1 MLRNQLADAI
11 SARQRKYGDDFMH
24 RMKQGCFKPLS
35 PGLHN
40 TTMFIPNA
48 RRFIKPKL
56 IDGTP
61 NPLWPEG
68 VEAPPRDADEC
79 KKFFDELTEK
89 HLQSWLDRI
98 EAGEFDRAPEVEASA
113 DEPGEERLS
122 ADDLED
128 QPETEVVS
136 ADELEEEI
144 KLAETVNEYDDGEST
159 AKDEPVSEVDKV
171 MDQVTKEMPDKVELQ
186 AQDDPVCIP
195 PHPVIRLREAIEEIA
210 RSAVDT
216 TRKHNSEYTAAMKE
230 LFDEIKVLK
239 GEVKDLQK
247 RCDAQ
252 KKFIQIHHA
261 DIEELKNPKKGGG
274 MEDL

>member
-11 SARQRKYGDDFMH
+11 SARQKKYGDDFMH

-98 EAGEFDRAPEVEASA
+98 EAGEFDRAPEVEASS
-113 DEPGEERLS
+113 DEPSEERLS

-136 ADELEEEI
+136 ADDFEEEVGELLEKHAEKKKEKEKEERKKEVI
-144 KLAETVNEYDDGEST
+144 PEGASQEKLDAVAQASKKRIEDPNE
-159 AKDEPVSEVDKV
+159 
-171 MDQVTKEMPDKVELQ
+171 
-186 AQDDPVCIP
+186 
-195 PHPVIRLREAIEEIA
+195 PHPVIRLREAIEDIA
-210 RSAVDT
+210 RGAIDVRAFGNVQEMIDLVQSFNA
-216 TRKHNSEYTAAMKE
+216 
-230 LFDEIKVLK
+230 EIMDLK
-239 GEVKDLQK
+239 K

-252 KKFIQIHHA
+252 KKYIQMHHA
-261 DIEELKNPKKGGG
+261 DIAELKADLAELKQPKKSGGLD
-274 MEDL
+274 DL